1 MDFIKTLQ
9 LLTIV
14 WLLCSLPPFVHG
26 IIEYYVI
33 PTEGNHVIPCPG
45 EPCHTLNYY
54 ASNILNYTWSN
65 AVVRFLPGK
74 HTLNQ
79 SFHVRNISNLQ
90 LTSFNRAVS
99 VHSASIHCTSEGNF
113 HFKHTSNVTIVDLL
127 FFIEPM
133 ARILSGT
140 LTFDNAINFGIHKVI
155 VQIWKR
161 DSEHDGNSVYI
172 RKAFGKS
179 IISHSEF
186 HELKTSFSS
195 GSLISISMYGDNLL
209 PLIANH
215 LIISKSIFK
224 GAQKSAVNIRL
235 QDIRSFLV
243 EISDSCITAN
253 EGRGLNFATD
263 HSIAK
268 VHVTNCIATH
278 NMHGGLILK

>member
-1 MDFIKTLQ
+1 M
-9 LLTIV
+9 
-14 WLLCSLPPFVHG
+14 
-26 IIEYYVI
+26 
-33 PTEGNHVIPCPG
+33 
-45 EPCHTLNYY
+45 
-54 ASNILNYTWSN
+54 
-65 AVVRFLPGK
+65 
-74 HTLNQ
+74 Q
-79 SFHVRNISNLQ
+79 SI
-90 LTSFNRAVS
+90 
-99 VHSASIHCTSEGNF
+99 
-113 HFKHTSNVTIVDLL
+113 
-127 FFIEPM
+127 
-133 ARILSGT
+133 
-140 LTFDNAINFGIHKVI
+140 I

-186 HELKTSFSS
+186 YELKSSFSS

-224 GAQKSAVNIRL
+224 GAQKSAVDIWL
-235 QDIRSFLV
+235 QDIRSFSV

-253 EGRGLNFATD
+253 EGKGLNFATD

>member
-1 MDFIKTLQ
+1 
-9 LLTIV
+9 
-14 WLLCSLPPFVHG
+14 
-26 IIEYYVI
+26 
-33 PTEGNHVIPCPG
+33 
-45 EPCHTLNYY
+45 
-54 ASNILNYTWSN
+54 
-65 AVVRFLPGK
+65 
-74 HTLNQ
+74 
-79 SFHVRNISNLQ
+79 
-90 LTSFNRAVS
+90 
-99 VHSASIHCTSEGNF
+99 
-113 HFKHTSNVTIVDLL
+113 
-127 FFIEPM
+127 M

-186 HELKTSFSS
+186 HELKSSFSS

-224 GAQKSAVNIRL
+224 GAQKSTVDIWL
-235 QDIRSFLV
+235 QDIRSFFV

-263 HSIAK
+263 HSTAK

-278 NMHGGLILK
+278 NMHGGLYLEINTPIPKIQIVIENTEISNNIRNEDGGAGIAMIMQEKVKSSTFIVLRNVSFVRNEHNGVKWLTATTMLVFQWQIYWNSQFTSTSHFFLAPLDSCYTVLNTDVCATPSWKNKVLHVTLVIKQFATVDQCG